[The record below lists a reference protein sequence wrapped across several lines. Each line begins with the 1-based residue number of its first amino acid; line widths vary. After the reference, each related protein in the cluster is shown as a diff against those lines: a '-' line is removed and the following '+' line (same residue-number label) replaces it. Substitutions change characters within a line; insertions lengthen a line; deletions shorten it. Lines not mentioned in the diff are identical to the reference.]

1 MGAGTWM
8 GTRIAV
14 VGIGMGS
21 MQPCKGGEKLEVL
34 NVIDQTSNPGEDPTS
49 CKGKIN
55 KIAGSKKKIEQA
67 FSGSWIPTA
76 NHKITFID

>member
-1 MGAGTWM
+1 M
-8 GTRIAV
+8 

-34 NVIDQTSNPGEDPTS
+34 NAIDQTSNPGEDPTS

-55 KIAGSKKKIEQA
+55 KIAGSKKKQSKHFQGLGYPQQI
-67 FSGSWIPTA
+67 T
-76 NHKITFID
+76 KTFID